1 MFKKKLYLLILIFIL
16 LIYIEIIT
24 FNEEI
29 LFFLIFVT
37 ILNVVLRLYSV
48 SLKIYL
54 DTMTE
59 LIFKEFIILISNKI
73 ISLNL
78 IKYYAKNL
86 VLLTSDL
93 ESIIIYIYLKM
104 NSLVSHYQRDLLKL
118 LLLIINKKLKLLL
131 LEMNYLLKYIN
142 LYKVMFFIKEFKFKL
157 LRNNLDLKN
166 KLYSN
171 KLINLETT
179 NIFFKNILI
188 LTSQEK
194 NDNVITTNDL
204 IEVLFYLKVLDK
216 K

>member
-1 MFKKKLYLLILIFIL
+1 
-16 LIYIEIIT
+16 
-24 FNEEI
+24 
-29 LFFLIFVT
+29 
-37 ILNVVLRLYSV
+37 
-48 SLKIYL
+48 
-54 DTMTE
+54 
-59 LIFKEFIILISNKI
+59 
-73 ISLNL
+73 
-78 IKYYAKNL
+78 
-86 VLLTSDL
+86 
-93 ESIIIYIYLKM
+93 M

-118 LLLIINKKLKLLL
+118 LLLTINKKLKLLL